1 MGVIKKYVGL
11 VVGTLMVAIS
21 FNLFFVPNDLAATG
35 VSGLAIILSSFFN
48 ISPLY
53 FIYVVNVILIG
64 VSFVFLG
71 WKDTR
76 GTI

>member
-1 MGVIKKYVGL
+1 MSIIKKYVGL

-53 FIYVVNVILIG
+53 FI
-64 VSFVFLG
+64 
-71 WKDTR
+71 
-76 GTI
+76 